1 MGEIGRRGWGDAEG
15 CLMILRVAR
24 GFHRIG
30 IVVALPVLL
39 LAAGLAGHEEWQQTT
54 QDPGQ
59 FHASFGTPLRLLG
72 LAIILY
78 AAARVIGRVLHG
90 FAPANGR
97 S

>member
-1 MGEIGRRGWGDAEG
+1 MRRGWGDAEG
-15 CLMILRVAR
+15 SAVISRVAR

-30 IVVALPVLL
+30 VVVALPILL
-39 LAAGLAGHEEWQQTT
+39 LAAGLAGHEEWLQRTT

-78 AAARVIGRVLHG
+78 VAARAIQRVFDG
-90 FAPANGR
+90 FM
-97 S
+97 STSKS